1 MSKMGDWVIELTH
14 DKVDLTREQF
24 TAKHGEMFAYI
35 WDEQLGIIPEVRRTE
50 TRSYNNAE
58 EVTGKTQDNRQ
69 KPVPY
74 SRTPILRVRN
84 AKGNGRSGSQVNRE
98 TARDVYTRDIQKP

>member
-35 WDEQLGIIPEVRRTE
+35 WDEQLGIIPTVRRTE
-50 TRSYNNAE
+50 ARSYQNAE

>member
-98 TARDVYTRDIQKP
+98 TARDVYTRDIR

>member
-1 MSKMGDWVIELTH
+1 MSKMGDWVL
-14 DKVDLTREQF
+14 DLQMDMVDLTRDQF
-24 TAKHGEMFAYI
+24 VAKHGEMFAYI
-35 WDEQLGIIPEVRRTE
+35 YDEQLGIIPTVRRTE

-98 TARDVYTRDIQKP
+98 TARDVYTRDIHKS

>member
-35 WDEQLGIIPEVRRTE
+35 WDEQLGIIPTVRRTE
-50 TRSYNNAE
+50 ARSYQNAE
-58 EVTGKTQDNRQ
+58 EVTGKTQDNRK

>member
-1 MSKMGDWVIELTH
+1 MSKMGDWVL
-14 DKVDLTREQF
+14 DLQMDMVDLTREQF
-24 TAKHGEMFAYI
+24 AAKHGEMFAYI
-35 WDEQLGIIPEVRRTE
+35 YDEQLGIIPKVRRTE

-58 EVTGKTQDNRQ
+58 EVTRKAKDNRQ

-84 AKGNGRSGSQVNRE
+84 AKGNGRSGSSVDSKATRN
-98 TARDVYTRDIQKP
+98 VYTRDIRRT